1 MTKRNMKSETIKAY
15 YINPKTDTACECDI
29 VDSLDV
35 FYDMLDCG
43 TIDIVNRAIGRYGQ
57 RRYDI
62 ICDDEGLMKDDPYI
76 SAIDK
81 NGQPMLVGS
90 LLVVG
95 EADDDGNITSLDDD
109 DIKFLKMHTEN
120 LSTYRHV
127 KPYPMLVH
135 MEY

>member
-1 MTKRNMKSETIKAY
+1 MNKIKAY
-15 YINPKTDTACECDI
+15 YIDPENNIAEAREIT
-29 VDSLDV
+29 DSLDT
-35 FYDMLDCG
+35 FYEMLHCDC
-43 TIDIVNRAIGRYGQ
+43 IDIVSREVGRYGK

-62 ICDDEGLMKDDPYI
+62 ICDDEGLLKDDPYI
-76 SAIDK
+76 SAIDN
-81 NGQPMLVGS
+81 NGQAMLVGS

-135 MEY
+135 MTY